1 MALQPCGIDY
11 GELTSNSLPRTSLQ
25 QQQQQQQPET
35 RGEHVV
41 KIRLTGEN

>member
-11 GELTSNSLPRTSLQ
+11 GELTSNSLPRTFLQ
-25 QQQQQQQPET
+25 QQQQQQQQET